1 MPNLFNHNLIKTHIQ
16 KHQIDSY
23 DEKLKVIQGWKKSL
37 QTVKG
42 FNEKA
47 LQSAFLQGIFAK
59 ALGYKCFGEADEWNL
74 NIEVSTEVDST
85 TPDGILGFYTAEDSS
100 TQVVIELKSPKHS
113 LDKKQQRA
121 GKDYGTPVEQAF
133 SYVSKYDRCSW
144 VIVSNM
150 NEIRLYKQGRSQE
163 YYESFFIDDLDQEE
177 EFKKFHLLL
186 CKENLIQKDGYSETY
201 KLSERTKE
209 RIQDISVS
217 FYNLYKDIRI
227 RLFEEL
233 KKSNPDYSQ
242 ESLVEKAQKFLD
254 RIIFICFC
262 EDLGLLPNDL
272 LHQAIQ
278 RGKNSFSDSEYV
290 IWEEIKGVFRAIEKG
305 SEKHNIPAYDGGLF
319 AFDEVLDNLSIR
331 NDFFD
336 TVYDI
341 SAYDFGTDLDV
352 NILGHIFEQSIADIE
367 ELKSDVQKE
376 EFDPQKSRRKK
387 EGIYYTP
394 NYITKYIV
402 ENSLGKYLEDIRKEL
417 GEDDLPD
424 IETATNVQ
432 TEGRYRKKIQ
442 KFYQD
447 YEERVKQVKV
457 LDPACGSGAFL
468 NQAFD
473 FLLAEYKWIHD
484 KISEL
489 FEGQTTIF
497 DSDTYQRSVLQDN
510 LYGVDIN
517 EESVEI
523 TKLSL
528 WLKTAD
534 SRKALPYLDDNIKCG
549 NSLIDDPE
557 VAGDKAFDWN
567 KEFPEIMESG
577 GFDVVI
583 GNPPWGADFNREE
596 LGYLRNNYSSV
607 IVRMVDSYLFFIDL
621 AMRLTKKGLPIGFII
636 PSTILNQSDALAV
649 RNNLLNRGLSVV
661 VNLGGFVFSSEVYNT
676 STIFISKT
684 NSQDENII
692 ILDIKDAPIQQK
704 PNVLKDQEKTAMVEW
719 EKWRQFVLKSNNLT
733 FYVNNIEAT
742 VLLNWLK
749 DNHIKFKDAL
759 LENIQ
764 RGVTPDLVEQFVVN
778 KEKAEAFELEN
789 DLLYPSISGSQ
800 IKRYNGN
807 WNIDQF
813 IIYTTKQTPIE
824 KYPNTLSYMI
834 QYKDKINC
842 QEVKLGKHPWW
853 ALHRSRDLNIF
864 RSPKFIGITTSKF
877 IEVIYDIDSDVCVTD
892 AMYVFKIRDYINPW
906 YVMAVIQS
914 KLFLFL
920 YRIENQGES
929 RVIPQI
935 KATKIEPL
943 PFPDY
948 YPDNKKCS
956 KIEELVK
963 EIYCFK
969 RRLEEILLN
978 SKPNKTIEMF
988 TSEHGKFLKE
998 ITDENSFINY
1008 IYSGRANK
1016 IKKLSLTNYN
1026 TIISLHNSN
1035 NTRQELLKF
1044 EVKDHY
1050 KRQYLKLYLEN
1061 LTEEQLAEINQYE
1074 GNILDKVMQIKIP
1087 DYDKPHVIKRVVDE
1101 WNQLQKE
1108 KAELE
1113 EKIERTDKEIDQM
1126 VYELYGL
1133 TDEEIKIVEENV

>member
-23 DEKLKVIQGWKKSL
+23 DEKIKVIEGWKKSL

-42 FNEKA
+42 VNEKA
-47 LQSAFLQGIFAK
+47 LQSAFLQGIFGK
-59 ALGYKCFGEADEWNL
+59 VLSYKCFGEADEWNL
-74 NIEVSTEVDST
+74 NIEVSTEVDAT
-85 TPDGILGFYTAEDSS
+85 TPDGILGYYTAEDSN

-150 NEIRLYKQGRSQE
+150 NEIRLYKLGRSQE
-163 YYESFFIDDLDQEE
+163 YYESFFIDDLDQEDN
-177 EFKKFHLLL
+177 FKKFHLLL

-376 EFDPQKSRRKK
+376 EYDPQKSRRKK

-424 IETATNVQ
+424 IESATNVQ
-432 TEGRYRKKIQ
+432 TEGRYRKRIQ

-473 FLLAEYKWIHD
+473 FLLEEYRWIHD

-510 LYGVDIN
+510 LYGVDLN

-557 VAGDKAFDWN
+557 IAGDKAFDWN
-567 KEFPEIMESG
+567 KEFSEIMEGG

-583 GNPPWGADFNREE
+583 GNPPYVDSENMSKNLKHERVYLSDNYYSTRGNWDLFIPFIEKSFNLLREKGVTSLITPNKWLSMSYGTAIRKIIKKHLYLISDHSNYRVFEDAGIFPIVFFASKKMEADLEIRIFSKDKVVSKAEIDKNSELFMQFDNLGIYFSDNINILNKLIEGNELFEKLNIDISGAFTTSEAYEVKPLLENKEAHDDNYLKFVNTGTIDRYVSLWGIQPTRYLKEDYIYPVILRDNIKTYFPRRFERFNRPKIIISGIRHFECI
-596 LGYLRNNYSSV
+596 YDKNNEY
-607 IVRMVDSYLFFIDL
+607 I
-621 AMRLTKKGLPIGFII
+621 AGK
-636 PSTILNQSDALAV
+636 STI
-649 RNNLLNRGLSVV
+649 
-661 VNLGGFVFSSEVYNT
+661 
-676 STIFISKT
+676 
-684 NSQDENII
+684 
-692 ILDIKDAPIQQK
+692 
-704 PNVLKDQEKTAMVEW
+704 
-719 EKWRQFVLKSNNLT
+719 
-733 FYVNNIEAT
+733 
-742 VLLNWLK
+742 VLLNNSKYISYDTLIGIL
-749 DNHIKFKDAL
+749 NSNLIKFYLIESFSSSGMDGGINYSPAVIKKIPFPSIDEFNQDKLSTKTNL
-759 LENIQ
+759 L
-764 RGVTPDLVEQFVVN
+764 T
-778 KEKAEAFELEN
+778 KEKYRLLDLNNYPITNLINKYVSSNMGAQLDEVINKGGYYNEVYTGRAGKFNSLFVWIN
-789 DLLYPSISGSQ
+789 DYILTIFTNKSGS
-800 IKRYNGN
+800 
-807 WNIDQF
+807 
-813 IIYTTKQTPIE
+813 
-824 KYPNTLSYMI
+824 
-834 QYKDKINC
+834 
-842 QEVKLGKHPWW
+842 GK
-853 ALHRSRDLNIF
+853 
-864 RSPKFIGITTSKF
+864 
-877 IEVIYDIDSDVCVTD
+877 V
-892 AMYVFKIRDYINPW
+892 
-906 YVMAVIQS
+906 
-914 KLFLFL
+914 
-920 YRIENQGES
+920 
-929 RVIPQI
+929 
-935 KATKIEPL
+935 
-943 PFPDY
+943 
-948 YPDNKKCS
+948 
-956 KIEELVK
+956 EL
-963 EIYCFK
+963 
-969 RRLEEILLN
+969 
-978 SKPNKTIEMF
+978 M
-988 TSEHGKFLKE
+988 
-998 ITDENSFINY
+998 
-1008 IYSGRANK
+1008 
-1016 IKKLSLTNYN
+1016 
-1026 TIISLHNSN
+1026 
-1035 NTRQELLKF
+1035 KF

-1050 KRQYLKLYLEN
+1050 KRQYLKLFLEN
-1061 LTEEQLAEINQYE
+1061 LTEEQLAEVNQYE
-1074 GNILDKVMQIKIP
+1074 GNILNKVIQIKIP

-1113 EKIERTDKEIDQM
+1113 EKIGRTDKEIDQM

-1133 TDEEIKIVEENV
+1133 TDEEIIIVEENV